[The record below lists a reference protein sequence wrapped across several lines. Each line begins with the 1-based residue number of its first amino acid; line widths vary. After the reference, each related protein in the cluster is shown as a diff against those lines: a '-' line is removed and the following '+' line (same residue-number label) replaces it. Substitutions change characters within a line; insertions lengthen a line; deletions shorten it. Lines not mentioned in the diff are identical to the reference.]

1 MASIQACRLLLE
13 VTYVLKEDE
22 HLPLVPH
29 HDDFYQQAGLM
40 TPCRAPTVYL
50 VVLNDR
56 WFMRCS
62 MADGKM
68 VVKMKG
74 RVRKALSS
82 STQVL
87 VDEM

>member
-1 MASIQACRLLLE
+1 
-13 VTYVLKEDE
+13 
-22 HLPLVPH
+22 
-29 HDDFYQQAGLM
+29 M